1 MNFSFNPTA
10 QDDVNLV
17 HATHLIQ
24 DSTEVASFLK
34 NSGFE
39 IIELAEVSD
48 GGNTHCYRISLNG
61 SYISFKKRNNSEIPE
76 FVDSALTGFGLG
88 TKDIE
93 STQGRLTLHGFHPLS
108 IEERKLLFPLAKK
121 ERREIACKVFKLKE
135 SDVFEGE
142 VEFIDVSN
150 STKSSTKSAHNN
162 ALSHFHAIILHTNKP
177 EETIA
182 RYCWLTNQPSPRRIF
197 GSSWQVGLDQQ
208 KIIVCSGEDV
218 ERIVP
223 NVNISNLPS
232 ILGYALLTESL
243 SKTKGYFSHNEL
255 VLQSLNQGSF
265 LVKLPEFISGNLIIG
280 TSAADFPWNSDFK

>member
-1 MNFSFNPTA
+1 MKLSFNSTA

-34 NSGFE
+34 NSGFK

-48 GGNTHCYRISLNG
+48 GGNIHCYQISLNG
-61 SYISFKKRNNSEIPE
+61 GYISFKKRNNSAIPE
-76 FVDSALTGFGLG
+76 VGDSALTGFGLG

-108 IEERKLLFPLAKK
+108 IEERKLLFQVAKE
-121 ERREIACKVFKLKE
+121 ERREIAYKVFKLKK
-135 SDVFEGE
+135 SDVLEGD

-150 STKSSTKSAHNN
+150 STKSSALSVHKN

-182 RYCWLTNQPSPRRIF
+182 RYCWLTNQSSPRRIF
-197 GSSWQVGLDQQ
+197 GSSWKVGLDQQ
-208 KIIVCSGEDV
+208 TIIVCSEEDV

-223 NVNISNLPS
+223 SVNVSNLPS

-243 SKTKGYFSHNEL
+243 SKTKDCFSHNEL
-255 VLQSLNQGSF
+255 ALQSLNRGSF

-280 TSAADFPWNSDFK
+280 TSAADFPWNGGFN

>member
-1 MNFSFNPTA
+1 MNLSLNPTA
-10 QDDVNLV
+10 EDSVNLV

-24 DSTEVASFLK
+24 DYAKVTSFLK

-39 IIELAEVSD
+39 ILESIEISD
-48 GGNTHCYRISLNG
+48 GSNTHCCQISLNG
-61 SYISFKKRNNSEIPE
+61 SYISLERKNNPDTQE

-88 TKDIE
+88 TIDIE

-108 IEERKLLFPLAKK
+108 IEERKLLFPLIEKG
-121 ERREIACKVFKLKE
+121 RREIACKVFKLKE
-135 SDVFEGE
+135 GDVFEGE
-142 VEFIDVSN
+142 VEFIDASN

-182 RYCWLTNQPSPRRIF
+182 RYCWLTDQSSPRRIF

-208 KIIVCSGEDV
+208 KIIVCSEEDV

-223 NVNISNLPS
+223 SVDVSNLPS

-243 SKTKGYFSHNEL
+243 SKTKDCFSHNEL
-255 VLQSLNQGSF
+255 VTQSLNQGSF
-265 LVKLPEFISGNLIIG
+265 LVKLPEFINGNLIIG
-280 TSAADFPWNSDFK
+280 TSAADFPWNGDFN

>member
-1 MNFSFNPTA
+1 MNLSLNPTA
-10 QDDVNLV
+10 EDSVNLV

-24 DSTEVASFLK
+24 DYAKVTSFLK

-39 IIELAEVSD
+39 ILESIEVSD
-48 GGNTHCYRISLNG
+48 GSNTRCCQISLNG
-61 SYISFKKRNNSEIPE
+61 SYISLKRKNNPDTQE

-88 TKDIE
+88 TIDIE
-93 STQGRLTLHGFHPLS
+93 STQGRLTLHGFHHLS
-108 IEERKLLFPLAKK
+108 IEERKLLFPVAKK
-121 ERREIACKVFKLKE
+121 SQREIQCKVFKLKK
-135 SDVFEGE
+135 SDVLEGD

-150 STKSSTKSAHNN
+150 STKSSALSVHKN

-182 RYCWLTNQPSPRRIF
+182 RYCWLTNQSSPQRIF
-197 GSSWQVGLDQQ
+197 GSSWKVGLDQQ
-208 KIIVCSGEDV
+208 TIIVCSEEDV

-223 NVNISNLPS
+223 SVNVSNLPS

-243 SKTKGYFSHNEL
+243 SKTKDCFSHNEL
-255 VLQSLNQGSF
+255 ALQSLNRGSF

-280 TSAADFPWNSDFK
+280 TSAADFPWNGGFN